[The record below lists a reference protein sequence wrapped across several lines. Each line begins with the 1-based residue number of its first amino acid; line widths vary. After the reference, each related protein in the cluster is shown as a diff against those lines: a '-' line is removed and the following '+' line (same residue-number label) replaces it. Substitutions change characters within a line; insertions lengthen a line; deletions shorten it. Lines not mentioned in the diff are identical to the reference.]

1 KHTFFEEGNSVI
13 EQTVE
18 YSFTKNGIFNLS
30 LVGTPIQGRGYCSRD
45 ACHYSLPVQQNLVE
59 VTQFFHEDGKIRILG
74 SAEKN
79 AQGNY
84 VWWEG
89 GAGRARIL
97 GLRAPGS
104 PLCAAF
110 RRPRHK
116 TLGLQ
121 RSLHGAV
128 WGPPRVSLLGAIL
141 VDMGETGNIN
151 ERW

>member
-1 KHTFFEEGNSVI
+1 MAGERGMTEVILVAAIGTYSGQGEWHDSAAVSHRYKVEMRIEQLPSGDFRQWFKHTFFEEGNSVI

-30 LVGTPIQGRGYCSRD
+30 LVGTPIQGRGYCSQD

-84 VWWEG
+84 IWWEE
-89 GAGRARIL
+89 RVAR
-97 GLRAPGS
+97 
-104 PLCAAF
+104 
-110 RRPRHK
+110 
-116 TLGLQ
+116 Q
-121 RSLHGAV
+121 RNL
-128 WGPPRVSLLGAIL
+128 
-141 VDMGETGNIN
+141 
-151 ERW
+151 